1 MIKKTQCGI
10 YQCPYFSEST
20 GGSERPK
27 NYLRSHSRVEPGFK
41 PSSLK
46 SKSSVLPILNSWDES
61 LNMLSVIPSLDICV
75 FDT

>member
-1 MIKKTQCGI
+1 M
-10 YQCPYFSEST
+10 
-20 GGSERPK
+20 PK
-27 NYLRSHSRVEPGFK
+27 NYLRSHTRVEPGSK

-61 LNMLSVIPSLDICV
+61 LYMLSVIPSLDICV